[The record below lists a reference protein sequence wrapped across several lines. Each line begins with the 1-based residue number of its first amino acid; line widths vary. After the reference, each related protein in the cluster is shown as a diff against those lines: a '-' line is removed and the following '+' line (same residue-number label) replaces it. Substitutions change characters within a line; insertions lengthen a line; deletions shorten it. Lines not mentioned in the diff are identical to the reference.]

1 MIAFLIFTTI
11 LIAGIVLD
19 NWMMVAASCTMII
32 FLCLACIVAELSK
45 SRKAL
50 EEIARYYKD
59 KYSRGE

>member
-11 LIAGIVLD
+11 LVAGIVLD

-32 FLCLACIVAELSK
+32 FLCLMCIVAELDK
-45 SRKAL
+45 NRKAL

-59 KYSRGE
+59 KFSRGD